1 MSMRLTGRLRQ
12 GASTLQLT
20 KVFTFIAARTID
32 A

>member
-1 MSMRLTGRLRQ
+1 MSMRLTGRVRQ
-12 GASTLQLT
+12 GTFTLQVT